1 MQRSHI
7 VDIECNWK
15 NNQASL
21 TFFSFSCI
29 LVYFFCLVSLILSH
43 SCQISFN
50 FFQQNSP
57 WPAITC
63 LYFKFIFISERNI
76 FLNKEYEQLLSEIC
90 FISKYF
96 PKADSL
102 YFYCYTILL
111 FFFIFCLLVINIF
124 TQLYLDFIPTYLFL
138 IFERVHPCL
147 EKCPTGDYLDS
158 SWITLVPSRILL
170 EWSFRYS

>member
-29 LVYFFCLVSLILSH
+29 LVYFFCLISLILSY

-111 FFFIFCLLVINIF
+111 FFLYFLFACYKHFHAVAFGFHSYLFI
-124 TQLYLDFIPTYLFL
+124 LDFWKSASMPGKMPHRRLSGLFL
-138 IFERVHPCL
+138 DHFGTLQDLVRMIF
-147 EKCPTGDYLDS
+147 
-158 SWITLVPSRILL
+158 
-170 EWSFRYS
+170 